1 MLAATV
7 HFNGLLSR
15 GKDNNCTVSFE
26 EPAIELEKLLAI
38 IKAEV
43 PNKDIAFIAVN
54 GSKVTGDILIKD
66 GDCIDIFPVVQAGRR
81 TWLVI

>member
-1 MLAATV
+1 MSVVTLKL
-7 HFNGLLSR
+7 NGLLSR

-43 PNKDIAFIAVN
+43 PSKDIAFIAVN
-54 GSKVTGDILIKD
+54 GSKVTRDSLIKD
-66 GDCIDIFPVVQAGRR
+66 GDCIDIFPAVTGG
-81 TWLVI
+81 